1 MFRKIVKFITSRLFI
16 VSILILVQILII
28 LAFVFTLSRSYAFVA
43 AGFWFFSLVIVVLII
58 NKQTN
63 PVVKLPWIILI
74 TLVPVFGVLLYMKF
88 GSSKL
93 KKEDEEILQ
102 KEKEEFKKLYDE
114 KNPHFQTLSEQNPF
128 AASQVAYINTVT
140 DMPLYN
146 DTDVTYFSSGE
157 QMFDAMVRELAAA
170 EHYIFMEYFVVAP
183 GFVWNTVLDILI
195 HKVAEGLDVRFM
207 YDDVGSLSTL
217 PYKYN
222 RLLEQSGIH
231 CVAFNPYRPALKT
244 ILHNRD
250 HRKITVIDG
259 KTAFTGGINLADEYV
274 NRKERFGHW
283 KDGGIMLKGKAAF
296 PFSLM
301 FLELWGLYRG
311 MENDYASYLPAEK
324 YNAKGTGFVQP
335 YSDTPMDTE
344 HVGELV
350 YLNVINQST
359 NYLYIT
365 TPYLIIDNE
374 LVTALELAAKR
385 KVDVR
390 IITPAI
396 PDKWLVHELT
406 CSYYGEL
413 LAAGVRIYQYTPGF
427 IHGKTFVTDDRIATV
442 GTINLDFRSLYH
454 HYECGVWMYGTD
466 CIKDIKFD
474 FLRTLEVCGEITK
487 EAAKKTKVAKRL
499 IRAVFKIFAPLL

>member
-28 LAFVFTLSRSYAFVA
+28 LSLVFTLSRNYAFVA
-43 AGFWFFSLVIVVLII
+43 GGFWFLSLIIVVVII
-58 NKQTN
+58 NKRTN
-63 PVVKLPWIILI
+63 PVVKLPWILLI
-74 TLVPVFGVLLYMKF
+74 TLLPVFGGLFYMKF
-88 GSSKL
+88 GASKL
-93 KKEDEEILQ
+93 KKKDEKTLNE
-102 KEKEEFKKLYDE
+102 EKEEFKKLYDE
-114 KNPHFQTLSEQNPF
+114 KNPLLATLRSKDPF
-128 AASQVAYINTVT
+128 AASQASYIHTVT
-140 DMPLYN
+140 DIPLYN
-146 DTDVTYFSSGE
+146 DTAVKFFALGE
-157 QMFDAMVRELAAA
+157 EMFETMIKELAAA
-170 EHYIFMEYFVVAP
+170 KHYIFMEYFIVAP
-183 GFVWNTVLDILI
+183 GFVWNTILDILI

-207 YDDVGSLSTL
+207 YDDVGSVGTL
-217 PYKYN
+217 PYRYD
-222 RLLEQSGIH
+222 RLLEQNGIH
-231 CVAFNPYRPALKT
+231 CVAFNPYRATLKT

-259 KTAFTGGINLADEYV
+259 HIAFTGGINLADEYV

-283 KDGGIMLKGKAAF
+283 KDGGVMLKGGAAF

-311 MENDYASYLPAEK
+311 MEKNYADYLPPEK
-324 YNAKGTGFVQP
+324 RHVDADGFVQP

-350 YLNVINQST
+350 YLNVINQAT
-359 NYLYIT
+359 EYLYIT

-406 CSYYGEL
+406 CSYYREL
-413 LAAGVRIYQYTPGF
+413 LESGIRIYEYTPGF
-427 IHGKTFVTDDRIATV
+427 IHAKNFVTDDLIATV

-454 HYECGVWMYGTD
+454 HYECGVWMYGND
-466 CIKDIKFD
+466 CIQDIKSD
-474 FLRTLEVCGEITK
+474 FNRTLKSCSEITL
-487 EAAKKTKVAKRL
+487 ETIKKTKVIKRL
-499 IRAVFKIFAPLL
+499 VRAVFKIFAPLL

>member
-1 MFRKIVKFITSRLFI
+1 MVRKIVKFLTSRLFI

-28 LAFVFTLSRSYAFVA
+28 LAFVFTLSRNYAFVA
-43 AGFWFFSLVIVVLII
+43 GGFWFFSLVIVVVII

-63 PVVKLPWIILI
+63 PVVKLPWILLI
-74 TLVPVFGVLLYMKF
+74 TLMPVFGVLLYMKF

-93 KKEDEEILQ
+93 KKKDEEILQ
-102 KEKEEFKKLYDE
+102 KEKEEFKKLYDGA
-114 KNPHFQTLSEQNPF
+114 NPHLQTLRKQDPF
-128 AASQVAYINTVT
+128 AASQVSYINTVT
-140 DMPLYN
+140 DMPLCTN
-146 DTDVTYFSSGE
+146 TDVTYFSLGE
-157 QMFDAMVRELAAA
+157 EMFEALVKELAAA
-170 EHYIFMEYFVVAP
+170 KHYIFMEYFVVAP

-207 YDDVGSLSTL
+207 YDDVGSVGTL
-217 PYKYN
+217 PYRYN
-222 RLLEQSGIH
+222 KLLEQSGIH
-231 CVAFNPYRPALKT
+231 CVAFNPYRATLKT

-274 NRKERFGHW
+274 NRRERFGHW
-283 KDGGIMLKGKAAF
+283 KDGGIMLKGEAAF
-296 PFSLM
+296 SFSLM

-311 MENDYASYLPAEK
+311 MENDYAGYLPAEN
-324 YNAKGTGFVQP
+324 YNANGKGFVQP

-350 YLNVINQST
+350 YLNVINQAT
-359 NYLYIT
+359 DYLYIT

-427 IHGKTFVTDDRIATV
+427 MHSKNFVTDDRIATV

-466 CIKDIKFD
+466 CIKNIKAD
-474 FLRTLEVCGEITK
+474 FVKTLEVCEEFTR
-487 EAAKKTKVAKRL
+487 ESVKKTKVPKRL
-499 IRAVFKIFAPLL
+499 VRAVFKIFAPLL